1 MKKSISMLLICLM
14 LVSAPLISFAGTDKT
29 EFESHIST
37 SAPIIVDTVTE
48 ADGTKSTIEVYESAY
63 GRTAF
68 IKNSSGAITNSF
80 TVPAYNHDY
89 VLTSEYSNEI
99 MISQNIVPLANS
111 SSYFTR
117 SYTYADIIRVTGM
130 AISTAAVIALIYAT
144 AGGATIIS
152 ETIKR
157 KITKTISSIST
168 SLLSNSTYIKT
179 HGVTLEYHQYRE
191 QVYRK
196 GEKVSVMRTSV
207 TDVRGF

>member
-1 MKKSISMLLICLM
+1 MHPIQLMTNTTLYKVWPSMIKLCEATRKWPLRVSNLWPPGYQPDALTNWATGPTRVLIIDLYIPQ
-14 LVSAPLISFAGTDKT
+14 VNRFNKIKGKT
-29 EFESHIST
+29 LEIKDIST
-37 SAPIIVDTVTE
+37 
-48 ADGTKSTIEVYESAY
+48 
-63 GRTAF
+63 
-68 IKNSSGAITNSF
+68 
-80 TVPAYNHDY
+80 
-89 VLTSEYSNEI
+89 
-99 MISQNIVPLANS
+99 S

-191 QVYRK
+191 
-196 GEKVSVMRTSV
+196 
-207 TDVRGF
+207 